1 VATNPTKI
9 IRSMTG
15 KNAGL
20 TFLVICILLAI
31 LLLTK
36 TITSITSGIIFAI
49 ALVVLGILSNGFR
62 KNN

>member
-1 VATNPTKI
+1 MAVGNPTKI

-15 KNAGL
+15 KYAGL
-20 TFLVICILLAI
+20 TFLVVCILLAI

-36 TITSITSGIIFAI
+36 TITSTVNGIIFAI

-62 KNN
+62 KK

>member
-1 VATNPTKI
+1 MSPEPTKI
-9 IRSMTG
+9 FHLITG
-15 KNAGL
+15 KYAGL

-36 TITSITSGIIFAI
+36 TITSITSGIIFAA

-62 KNN
+62 KK